1 MYNQIIEEKD
11 FKDYDHL
18 CSAVYIL
25 FFLFAIKVSSSCLKK
40 HLAMV

>member
-11 FKDYDHL
+11 FKGYDHP
-18 CSAVYIL
+18 CY